1 MRSRLIP
8 LTILLLGTVG
18 LGWAIVSIAV
28 GERELQESTITGSGE
43 VQELIGG
50 IRQLEN
56 RLGDEGAPVTVTVFN
71 DVQCPRCADYQAATI
86 DPLIADYAR
95 TGEVK
100 LEFRHFPLG
109 LQPVTLGAVAAEAAG
124 EQDRQ
129 WQYLSIFMRN
139 LDQVPETGVDQS
151 FLNEVAGATPKLDV
165 AAWEQALQG
174 EEARARAQEDV
185 ELATELRLSA
195 DPALIVEGA
204 AGSETLEETPSL
216 DQVAAAID
224 RVG

>member
-28 GERELQESTITGSGE
+28 GERELQESTISGSGE

-109 LQPVTLGAVAAEAAG
+109 LQPVTLGAIAAEAAG

-129 WQYLSIFMRN
+129 WQYLSILMRN
-139 LDQVPETGVDQS
+139 LDQVPDTGLDQS

-174 EEARARAQEDV
+174 EEARARAEEDV

-204 AGSETLEETPSL
+204 AGSETLEGAPSL
-216 DQVAAAID
+216 DEVAAAID